1 MVGID
6 KLELTTREWQVN
18 SWRDSNLTL
27 FPTPE
32 RAGMEAMEDFLI
44 IRDKSGVEKR
54 GQKAVLN
61 DPLYSLTLNQFGAR
75 LTLNP
80 SKPYHPVNLCSDNST
95 LADRIG
101 AVETRLR
108 EQGIFLNIADSKL
121 SRIDLAKNIQCKN
134 PVSYYSEVF
143 RGLRLPRA
151 DKQAEFPEGYR
162 TNNNSRS
169 LIFYNKGQE
178 VFQKT
183 GDSTILELHG
193 NNLMRGELQYKKAS
207 IPHQLKMKTFDD
219 FNRYGMEFLQK
230 RYRETMENNV
240 FKFESGQGLSIPI
253 QYDEKSLL
261 DELVSVLEKH
271 PRNGYLNYRAM
282 IGDRNIPLLW
292 GSLENFANAVLTI
305 SENRATT
312 QRITKAIRQTIFGF
326 GATEV
331 VNLYDELRTKF
342 LKVA

>member
-1 MVGID
+1 M
-6 KLELTTREWQVN
+6 Q
-18 SWRDSNLTL
+18 
-27 FPTPE
+27 
-32 RAGMEAMEDFLI
+32 
-44 IRDKSGVEKR
+44 
-54 GQKAVLN
+54 
-61 DPLYSLTLNQFGAR
+61 GA
-75 LTLNP
+75 
-80 SKPYHPVNLCSDNST
+80 
-95 LADRIG
+95 
-101 AVETRLR
+101 
-108 EQGIFLNIADSKL
+108 
-121 SRIDLAKNIQCKN
+121 
-134 PVSYYSEVF
+134 
-143 RGLRLPRA
+143 
-151 DKQAEFPEGYR
+151 
-162 TNNNSRS
+162 
-169 LIFYNKGQE
+169 
-178 VFQKT
+178 
-183 GDSTILELHG
+183 
-193 NNLMRGELQYKKAS
+193 KK
-207 IPHQLKMKTFDD
+207 
-219 FNRYGMEFLQK
+219 
-230 RYRETMENNV
+230 TMENNV